1 MHRRHELGVRGDERN
16 VKVKL
21 SNYITENLF
30 FWNWNW
36 LRLVYVLD
44 CFSMVWLLFVT
55 LACVMVLPCFAI
67 LFSHVFPVPC
77 WSETERDFKTSSCF
91 EQLCQYL
98 IIFDIFRYI
107 LNIFELFWYML
118 ILFDHVWSYLNMF
131 CKFWGCLHPG
141 LVEGEALWGDDWTAK
156 IQCDVPSSTVA
167 TTWVW
172 ARFSKRAHIHG
183 KFRSFH
189 GQTQLS
195 FWQYG
200 ESVLVSWQNWN
211 LLYSMLWYVMM
222 FLGI

>member
-1 MHRRHELGVRGDERN
+1 MYIPVASNNVQQLRLPGALLAAGPPCSLFVWLCCSVHRRHELGVRGDERN

-21 SNYITENLF
+21 SNYITENLA

-67 LFSHVFPVPC
+67 FFPHVFPVPC

-107 LNIFELFWYML
+107 LNIFELF
-118 ILFDHVWSYLNMF
+118 
-131 CKFWGCLHPG
+131 
-141 LVEGEALWGDDWTAK
+141 
-156 IQCDVPSSTVA
+156 
-167 TTWVW
+167 
-172 ARFSKRAHIHG
+172 
-183 KFRSFH
+183 
-189 GQTQLS
+189 
-195 FWQYG
+195 
-200 ESVLVSWQNWN
+200 
-211 LLYSMLWYVMM
+211 
-222 FLGI
+222 